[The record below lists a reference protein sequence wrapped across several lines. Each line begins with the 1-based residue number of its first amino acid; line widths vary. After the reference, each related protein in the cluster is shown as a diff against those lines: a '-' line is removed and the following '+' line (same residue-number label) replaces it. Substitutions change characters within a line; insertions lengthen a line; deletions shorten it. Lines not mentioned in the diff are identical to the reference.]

1 MAIGSDSMSGDSE
14 HVTQPGTNGETIAKL
29 PFQIRPIAGE
39 GCYPFMARLA
49 QANCLPPA
57 YLRRFLAGP
66 PGYRGSP
73 FWERLAAVTGR
84 DAGQLRKTLDTAK
97 CKECGSVFLLD
108 RTFGNLPRYCS
119 ARCRSRPSLKRDA
132 TEPCR
137 ICQQPMKIQ
146 FGQRYRLCSS
156 ACRRVAYIER
166 QRRNKGT
173 TGEHESRTCVA
184 CEHPLPAAIPI
195 SERTCS
201 EKCSRQVY
209 RWDWM
214 IERHGLPLPSRTCA
228 FCGTP
233 IGTKSPSD
241 PHRRWCSRRCRT
253 WASRGH
259 DPATFFEPLICEQ
272 CQKTFQ
278 RHANGRDR
286 RWCSRK
292 CYRLSRGWPETPKTH
307 Q

>member
-1 MAIGSDSMSGDSE
+1 M
-14 HVTQPGTNGETIAKL
+14 TQPGTNGEPIAKL

-39 GCYPFMARLA
+39 GCYPFIARLA

-57 YLRRFLAGP
+57 HLRRFLAGP

-73 FWERLAAVTGR
+73 SWERLAAVTGR
-84 DAGQLRKTLDTAK
+84 DAGPLRKTLDTAK
-97 CKECGSVFLLD
+97 CKECGAVFLLD

-119 ARCRSRPSLKRDA
+119 ARCRSRPSLKREV

-173 TGEHESRTCVA
+173 TGQHEPRTCAA
-184 CEHPLPAAIPI
+184 CERPLPSVTPI
-195 SERTCS
+195 TERTCS
-201 EKCSRQVY
+201 ERCSRQIS

-214 IERHGLPLPSRTCA
+214 VERHGLPLPSLTCA
-228 FCGTP
+228 FCGT
-233 IGTKSPSD
+233 
-241 PHRRWCSRRCRT
+241 R
-253 WASRGH
+253 
-259 DPATFFEPLICEQ
+259 
-272 CQKTFQ
+272 
-278 RHANGRDR
+278 
-286 RWCSRK
+286 
-292 CYRLSRGWPETPKTH
+292 
-307 Q
+307 